1 MRSAPRRRSV
11 GTVEPRGLRPR
22 EIAQGMALAA
32 FFVVVS
38 PLAQSD
44 DPGARA
50 VDVFAYALLA
60 GAGLSFAARGRHP
73 YASYGVAL
81 ACTVAYLLGGY
92 GGGPI
97 YVAPFVGLVRVV
109 AVSRPRVWIPI
120 AAGGAAALALATG
133 LDEGWSSSIALST
146 GVWLVGALLLGEAV
160 RARRGQESALAA
172 RASEAQ
178 RTREE
183 EVRRRGAEERL
194 RIAREVHDVVGHSL
208 AVISLQAG
216 VAAHLLQTRPEQARD
231 AVAAIRQVSNDALD
245 DLRAELRL
253 LRDPD
258 ATPPPP
264 ATAAGLE
271 AVPELVASLRQAG
284 VLVEIDTSGSGD
296 DPVPGA
302 ASAAGYRI
310 IREALTNV
318 ARHAGAGS
326 RARVRIAHL
335 DEVVEVEVVDDGAG
349 PLAANGSGDGSGL
362 AGMRDR
368 AAALGGR
375 LEAGAGPD
383 GGFRVWASLPA
394 RER

>member
-1 MRSAPRRRSV
+1 MESHLPSA
-11 GTVEPRGLRPR
+11 R
-22 EIAQGMALAA
+22 EIAQGVALAA

-50 VDVFAYALLA
+50 LDAWAFGLLVC
-60 GAGLSFAARGRHP
+60 AGLSFAVRGRHP
-73 YASYGVAL
+73 YAGYAVAL

-97 YVAPFVGLVRVV
+97 YVAPFIGLVRIV
-109 AVSRPRVWIPI
+109 AISAPRAWIPI
-120 AAGGAAALALATG
+120 AVGGGTTLALAHA
-133 LDEGWSSSIALST
+133 LQEGWSWSIALST
-146 GVWLVGALLLGEAV
+146 GVWLIGALLVGEAV
-160 RARRGQESALAA
+160 RARRGQEAALAA
-172 RASEAQ
+172 RAAEAE

-183 EVRRRGAEERL
+183 EALRRAAEERL

-216 VAAHLLQTRPEQARD
+216 VAAHLLRTRPEQARD
-231 AVAAIRQVSNDALD
+231 AVAAIRHVSNEALD
-245 DLRAELRL
+245 DLRAELGL

-258 ATPPPP
+258 GSPPPP
-264 ATAAGLE
+264 AAVAGLE
-271 AVPELVASLRQAG
+271 AVPQLVASLCRAG
-284 VLVEIDTSGSGD
+284 VVVELEASGIDD
-296 DPVPGA
+296 ADLPGA

-326 RARVRIAHL
+326 RAQVRIAHR
-335 DEVVEVEVVDDGAG
+335 DATVEVEVLDDGVGPAAG
-349 PLAANGSGDGSGL
+349 SNGTRDGSGL
-362 AGMRDR
+362 AGMRER
-368 AAALGGR
+368 AVALGGR

-383 GGFRVWASLPA
+383 GGFRVWAWLPA
-394 RER
+394 QRP